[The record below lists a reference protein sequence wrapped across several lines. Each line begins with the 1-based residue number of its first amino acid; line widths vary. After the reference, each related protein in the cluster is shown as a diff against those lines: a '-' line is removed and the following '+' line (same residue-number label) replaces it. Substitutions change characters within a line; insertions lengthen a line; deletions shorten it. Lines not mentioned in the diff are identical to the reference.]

1 MAIDRFK
8 AMQVFARVAE
18 LGSFTQAAEALY
30 MPKPTVSTMVQALEA
45 HLGVRLLNRTT
56 RRLNLTA
63 DGVAYLA
70 RANLILGD
78 LQDLETQVR
87 GALVKPAGRLRVD
100 VPAAMGR
107 HVLMPNLPDFF
118 KRYPEIV
125 LDVGSTDRPVDL
137 VREGI
142 DCVIRGGNVFD
153 ETLVARKL
161 GAHAVFTCAAP
172 AYLKKMGKPKTLADL
187 DRHQFVNYF
196 SAKTG
201 KVFPFDFYT
210 DNGSGVKQLQ
220 QINRPHQVAAN
231 DADSHLAATLAGLGL
246 AQLVGT
252 NHLQKH
258 LDDGRLVRVL
268 KEFDCGE
275 LPLFLMY
282 PQNRHLSARVRAF
295 ADWVTALYIKTL
307 P

>member
-8 AMQVFARVAE
+8 AMEVFTRVAE
-18 LGSFTQAAEALY
+18 LGSFTHAADTLH
-30 MPKPTVSTMVQALEA
+30 MPKPTVSNMVQDLEA

-87 GALVKPAGRLRVD
+87 GALVTPAGRLRVD

-118 KRYPEIV
+118 KRYPNIALE
-125 LDVGSTDRPVDL
+125 VGSSDRPVDL

-142 DCVIRGGNVFD
+142 DCVVRGGNVFD

-161 GAHAVFTCAAP
+161 GAFPVFTCASP
-172 AYLKKMGKPKTLADL
+172 KYLKKFGTPKTLADL
-187 DRHQFVNYF
+187 SKHQFVNYF

-201 KVFPFDFYT
+201 KVFAFDFYVA
-210 DNGSGVKQLQ
+210 DASGQPQLQ

-252 NHLQKH
+252 ENLQIHLEE
-258 LDDGRLVRVL
+258 GRLVRVL
-268 KEFDCGE
+268 KGFECGE

-295 ADWVTALYIKTL
+295 ADWVVELYKV
-307 P
+307 